1 MLTLLTFACR
11 VVMAIAFSAMSIGR
25 MNSLAPDYGRARD
38 SANRVFALWDDT
50 PAIDPYSKQGY
61 RTVIIAFYKRSDFS
75 TAFPNIVP
83 KVY

>member
-1 MLTLLTFACR
+1 MLTLQPCACR

-50 PAIDPYSKQGY
+50 PAIDPSNKQGY
-61 RTVIIAFYKRSDFS
+61 RTVIIIAFYNRSVFS
-75 TAFPNIVP
+75 TAFPNI
-83 KVY
+83 